1 MFDRQSGE
9 MGIRDEVRLRAGRFQ
24 ERAEHIAMPLCRL
37 WYPGYL
43 AGKSCFDLFPCVHH
57 RRSHLE
63 DAWIGDDAEK
73 REQTM
78 PRQTDPRGAV
88 EL

>member
-1 MFDRQSGE
+1 MPAKIFDMREIAVGGAENQSMLDRQSGE

-24 ERAEHIAMPLCRL
+24 ELAEHIAMPLRRL

-63 DAWIGDDAEK
+63 DA
-73 REQTM
+73 
-78 PRQTDPRGAV
+78 
-88 EL
+88 